1 MICLTLLGIICGSVM
16 SYFWGFF
23 GKYVIELIQS
33 DLSEQESF
41 RALLRLIAIGGI
53 VAAVLQVGN
62 TVYNCKAWYRYIF
75 VRTRMITERVDKV
88 LQLDYEM
95 LEKPEVLDL
104 QERAQQATNGN
115 NNGVEGMMLQIFN
128 LGNGYHDL

>member
-1 MICLTLLGIICGSVM
+1 
-16 SYFWGFF
+16 
-23 GKYVIELIQS
+23 
-33 DLSEQESF
+33 
-41 RALLRLIAIGGI
+41 
-53 VAAVLQVGN
+53 
-62 TVYNCKAWYRYIF
+62 
-75 VRTRMITERVDKV
+75 MITERVDKV

>member
-23 GKYVIELIQS
+23 GKHVIELIQS

-62 TVYNCKAWYRYIF
+62 TVYNCKAWYRYFF